1 VKRALVIGAAATLI
15 WVAVANSLPAKQARA
30 ADWSRVKTIRTASGI
45 AATYPRSWTAFARGP
60 TTLAIAS
67 FPMPR
72 EWPDRAHKRVPD
84 GSVYIL
90 LWSYGRAWGGYPA
103 GTRPFELSDEYH
115 GLLRVQFQ
123 ARGIPGP
130 LHAGR
135 AGNAGHGCPRSRRT
149 GERRD
154 RAARPPRGRP
164 AAAVALPPA
173 RGGRALLPGRDP
185 RGDPLSLRGVGGLT

>member
-115 GLLRVQFQ
+115 GYYECNFKLEGYRVLFTLGGQ
-123 ARGIPGP
+123 AMQ
-130 LHAGR
+130 AM
-135 AGNAGHGCPRSRRT
+135 
-149 GERRD
+149 
-154 RAARPPRGRP
+154 
-164 AAAVALPPA
+164 VALGRGA
-173 RGGRALLPGRDP
+173 RESEAIELLDR
-185 RGDPLSLRGVGGLT
+185 LEVGQPQP